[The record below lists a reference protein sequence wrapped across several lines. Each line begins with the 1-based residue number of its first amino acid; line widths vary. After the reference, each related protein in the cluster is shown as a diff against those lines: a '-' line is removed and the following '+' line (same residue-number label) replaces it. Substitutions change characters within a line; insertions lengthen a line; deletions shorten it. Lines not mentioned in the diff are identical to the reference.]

1 VQLTVE
7 PSECI
12 PCESVEV
19 DASINDGDIP
29 YRPGDV
35 FVYEVSVRNNQWYKE
50 TEKSRIA
57 ISYGLMDDP
66 TSHTLII
73 GTRMPDIY
81 LGDAYN
87 FSGDFKVP
95 EGVYSGRYI
104 FFVAASDLETG
115 CSGIDAEPYRVK
127 LMRIS
132 TTSKEEAWENWLEIV
147 E

>member
-1 VQLTVE
+1 
-7 PSECI
+7 
-12 PCESVEV
+12 
-19 DASINDGDIP
+19 
-29 YRPGDV
+29 
-35 FVYEVSVRNNQWYKE
+35 
-50 TEKSRIA
+50 
-57 ISYGLMDDP
+57 
-66 TSHTLII
+66 
-73 GTRMPDIY
+73 
-81 LGDAYN
+81 
-87 FSGDFKVP
+87 VP